1 MKYIKCDEVLNKT
14 YFESHSEFY
23 FALVIARELGR
34 RGCCLDVSNMKI
46 NADSLPDNMIVYF
59 KKLVND
65 GYITTGNDVV
75 SAIDGDVV
83 LDFDTKYLYDLGD
96 SLFKNIDDTCYHWD
110 YSWAKLN
117 YKNSHNVL
125 NVYNS
130 GNFIMH
136 MFGYVFVNILMGT
149 LPNKKLVLS
158 FDVNYSKTTYLYI
171 DILSCCKSMSWLNNY
186 VLVDI
191 DCDVDINYVIHCNNS
206 KSSKR
211 HKFWEMGKKIEFL
224 KEYGIVC
231 GSIVLLFE
239 RTGICS
245 NNKYGKICNCI
256 VARVN
261 EITKDGK
268 ISLTKFAVNKTREE
282 REMEYYSIAEENRWL
297 FLDMYN
303 KKPSVSNTILGLHSV
318 GIGEYFYDESYLIT
332 LIDKYERVT
341 KRITIDGKE
350 GDVEMSGIDAIYW
363 LLCQDDLDFDRDL
376 YKNMYS
382 DGQDLLWDKFGTDD
396 YE

>member
-1 MKYIKCDEVLNKT
+1 MKYVKCDEVLNKT

-23 FALVIARELGR
+23 FALVIAKELGR

-46 NADSLPDNMIVYF
+46 DANSLPDSMVTYF

-75 SAIDGDVV
+75 SSINGEVS
-83 LDFDTKYLYDLGD
+83 LDFDTSYFSEMGTA
-96 SLFKNIDDTCYHWD
+96 LFKRIDDRIYYWD
-110 YSWAKLN
+110 YSWAKVN
-117 YKNSHNVL
+117 YKDSHLVLAISNS
-125 NVYNS
+125 S
-130 GNFIMH
+130 NFIMH
-136 MFGYVFVNILMGT
+136 MLGYVFVNILLGS

-158 FDVNYSKTTYLYI
+158 FDVNYSKTVYWYI
-171 DILSCCKSMSWLNNY
+171 NILSCCKSMPWLNDY
-186 VLVDI
+186 VAVDI
-191 DCDVDINYVIHCNNS
+191 DCDIDINYYIHYNNS
-206 KSSKR
+206 VSSKK
-211 HKFWEMGKKIEFL
+211 HKFWEVSKKIEFL
-224 KEYGIVC
+224 REYGIVC

-245 NNKYGKICNCI
+245 NNKQGRISSCI

-303 KKPSVSNTILGLHSV
+303 KKPSVSNTLLGLHSV
-318 GIGEYFYDESYLIT
+318 GVGEYFYDESYLIT
-332 LIDKYERVT
+332 CIDKYEKVT

-382 DGQDLLWDKFGTDD
+382 AGQDLLWDKFGV
-396 YE
+396 EE